1 MGQQLLVPLSW
12 LDKDE
17 SKNYF
22 LTKSGGKEPPTSSCV
37 RLIQT
42 VLTLVNAET
51 TVEVK
56 EMNKKEK
63 IKGKHAI
70 HGLLKD
76 FSGQHAL
83 LHHS

>member
-42 VLTLVNAET
+42 VLTLLNAET
-51 TVEVK
+51 PGHVK
-56 EMNKKEK
+56 ELNKIEK

-70 HGLLKD
+70 CGLLKD